1 MSALDEINGII
12 ASMKAERA
20 TKAVTVFTPEEKSQ
34 HKAARQLAAV
44 CSLINEATK
53 LKEFLVRRVDTGRL
67 YSDEEH
73 IMLAMLE
80 SLSGLFD
87 SNESIDDHMQRL
99 RDNLGISDEDEE
111 EDDGSYDLWKMAE
124 GR

>member
-1 MSALDEINGII
+1 MSALDDIMHRIR
-12 ASMKAERA
+12 AERCGGRA
-20 TKAVTVFTPEEKSQ
+20 STPEDERERNKVQAGLKSTI
-34 HKAARQLAAV
+34 LS
-44 CSLINEATK
+44 SLIADAQRLNK
-53 LKEFLVRRVDTGRL
+53 LFDACRETGRKH
-67 YSDEEH
+67 SDEEH